1 MSDRACNAVGI
12 DLGTTY
18 SALAYMDSQLNP
30 HVVQDSSGQA
40 VTPSV
45 VFFDDDE
52 VIVGDFAL
60 QQAKLRADRIVQFVK
75 VHMGDEWK
83 FEVDGQVHTPESIS
97 GMILAHLIRE
107 AEFQLGNIDSAV
119 ITVPAYFTEKRRRAT
134 QQAGEIAGLNVIGT
148 LNEPMSAALA
158 HRFYQEQKE
167 QTAVV
172 YDLGGGTFDVTVV
185 RITPGSMEEL
195 ATLGNRKLGGK
206 DWDQA
211 LVDFVADD
219 FKKKHGK
226 DPRESQQALQDLM
239 LAAEQAKRRLGRMK
253 KAPIKIQAYDTDHVT
268 EVTRDQFEHMT
279 AHLVQTTKLTAQT
292 AIEDAGLAWDQID
305 KVVLVGGSTHMPM
318 VQRMLADVS
327 GRQPESG
334 VNPVLAVAL
343 GAAHY
348 AYLLEA
354 GNAPEAISTTTVDD
368 TESKPPAAK
377 LPTVRFVTA
386 HGVGIKTMKQKK
398 PYNSV
403 LIHKNS
409 QVPCSASR
417 EFRTVA
423 SHGKQKHISVV
434 VTQGDTTNMDLAEV
448 LGKGRIL
455 DLPEDVPDGD
465 PVRVTMS
472 FDEQGRLHVHALYV
486 KTDKELT
493 ISLDI
498 PGGLAEEE
506 VKEYRQMLREAGLVK
521 TETIAAVAESPAA
534 DSAAFAPTV
543 AAPVAS
549 EAVTTQPPA
558 APAKDDKEPESIVDG
573 GEEKWTPS
581 LDFGDDSIFG
591 DPNQV
596 AAVIAEQDTPGS
608 DADFALNDAELDMVD
623 PMATT
628 RLDTMG
634 ASDGADHG
642 EFEIDE
648 DAMADAPFAKPKG
661 QSNPAPKTHP
671 AKVKSEPRAKPEH
684 KAKKKQ
690 PEVLEADEFELIEEE
705 VVEVVEEE
713 LEFIDGDVEII
724 DEGVEIIEDVEEIDD
739 LEFVDEEVEVIDELD
754 EAAEIVEEVEFV
766 DEEVEV
772 VEDEEYDFSWIDEE
786 ADDKPQK
793 KRRR

>member
-1 MSDRACNAVGI
+1 MSDRACRAVGI

-18 SALAYMDSQLNP
+18 SALAYMDSQLNA

-45 VFFDDDE
+45 IFFDDDE

-83 FEVDGQVHTPESIS
+83 YEVDGQVHTPESLS
-97 GMILAHLIRE
+97 AMILAHLIRE
-107 AEFQLGNIDSAV
+107 AESEIGPIDSAV

-158 HRFYQEQKE
+158 HRFYEEKKE

-172 YDLGGGTFDVTVV
+172 YDLGGGTFDVTIVK
-185 RITPGSMEEL
+185 ITPDSMEEL

-211 LVDFVADD
+211 LVDFVAED
-219 FKKKHGK
+219 FKKAHGK
-226 DPRESQQALQDLM
+226 DPRESTQALQDLM

-253 KAPIKIQAYDTDHVT
+253 KAPIKVQAFDTDHVT
-268 EVTRDQFEHMT
+268 EITREQFEQLT
-279 AHLVQTTKLTAQT
+279 AHLVQTTKLTTQT
-292 AIEDAGLAWDQID
+292 ALEDAGLDWETVD

-348 AYLLEA
+348 AYLLESGKA
-354 GNAPEAISTTTVDD
+354 
-368 TESKPPAAK
+368 PAAILK
-377 LPTVRFVTA
+377 DGEAAPAKQPSVRFVTA
-386 HGVGIKTMKQKK
+386 HGVGIKTMKSKK

-423 SHGKQKHISVV
+423 SKGKKKHISVV
-434 VTQGDTTNMDLAEV
+434 VTQGDTTNMDLAEI
-448 LGKGRIL
+448 LGKGRII
-455 DLPEDVPDGD
+455 DLPSDVPDGD
-465 PVRVTMS
+465 TVKVTME

-486 KTDKELT
+486 RTDKQLT
-493 ISLDI
+493 ISLEI

-506 VKEYRQMLREAGLVK
+506 VKGYQQLLRDAGLIN
-521 TETIAAVAESPAA
+521 TESMSAVTAESSTPESAATAGQAVEPTLTAPESAATESPAETE
-534 DSAAFAPTV
+534 DSVF
-543 AAPVAS
+543 
-549 EAVTTQPPA
+549 
-558 APAKDDKEPESIVDG
+558 DG
-573 GEEKWTPS
+573 GGDGGWTPS

-591 DPNQV
+591 EPVTPGGPAATVVAGQ
-596 AAVIAEQDTPGS
+596 AAVDEAN
-608 DADFALNDAELDMVD
+608 ADFQLNDAELAVEEESADD
-623 PMATT
+623 S
-628 RLDTMG
+628 
-634 ASDGADHG
+634 SDYAFD
-642 EFEIDE
+642 IDE
-648 DAMADAPFAKPKG
+648 DAMAGAPTAGPT
-661 QSNPAPKTHP
+661 SSASVETVEPSP
-671 AKVKSEPRAKPEH
+671 AKTTEMLDFNDF
-684 KAKKKQ
+684 
-690 PEVLEADEFELIEEE
+690 EVIDDDPVEVVTEEE
-705 VVEVVEEE
+705 VEVVDVVEDVEFIEDDIEIIEDVEFVDAEVEV
-713 LEFIDGDVEII
+713 
-724 DEGVEIIEDVEEIDD
+724 IEDVEEIDD
-739 LEFVDEEVEVIDELD
+739 IEFIDDDVEIIEDVEVIDE
-754 EAAEIVEEVEFV
+754 
-766 DEEVEV
+766 
-772 VEDEEYDFSWIDEE
+772 EDERPRRGGRGGRS
-786 ADDKPQK
+786 
-793 KRRR
+793 RRR

>member
-18 SALAYMDSQLNP
+18 SALAYMDNQLNP

-75 VHMGDEWK
+75 VHMGDDWK
-83 FEVDGQVHTPESIS
+83 FTIDGQVHTPESIS
-97 GMILAHLIRE
+97 AMILAHLIRE
-107 AEFQLGNIDSAV
+107 AEFQLGKIDSAV

-158 HRFYQEQKE
+158 HRFYQEKKD

-185 RITPGSMEEL
+185 KITPGSMEEL

-206 DWDQA
+206 EWDQA

-219 FKKKHGK
+219 FKKQHGK

-253 KAPIKIQAYDTDHVT
+253 KAPIKVQAFDTDHVT
-268 EVTRDQFEHMT
+268 EVSREQFEHMT
-279 AHLVQTTKLTAQT
+279 AHLVQTTKLTTQT
-292 AIEDAGLAWDQID
+292 AIEDAGLDWSQID

-354 GNAPEAISTTTVDD
+354 GNAPEAIQTATNDD
-368 TESKPPAAK
+368 SEPKPPAAK
-377 LPTVRFVTA
+377 LPSVRFVTA

-448 LGKGRIL
+448 LGKGRIS
-455 DLPEDVPDGD
+455 DLPDDVPDGD

-486 KTDKELT
+486 KTDKDLT
-493 ISLDI
+493 ISLEI

-506 VKEYRQMLREAGLVK
+506 VKEYRQMLRQAGLVR
-521 TETIAAVAESPAA
+521 TETIAAVPAA
-534 DSAAFAPTV
+534 PPADQTA
-543 AAPVAS
+543 AAPVPT
-549 EAVTTQPPA
+549 EPPPA
-558 APAKDDKEPESIVDG
+558 AAKSESIFDEG
-573 GEEKWTPS
+573 GDSWTPS

-591 DPNQV
+591 DAEQV
-596 AAVIAEQDTPGS
+596 ATAIAGQPAAEKS
-608 DADFALNDAELDMVD
+608 DADFALNDADLDMVD
-623 PMATT
+623 QAAET
-628 RLDTMG
+628 RVDPRFDNSSG
-634 ASDGADHG
+634 SGS
-642 EFEIDE
+642 FEIDE
-648 DAMADAPFAKPKG
+648 DAMFDAQVAQPKSAPKKPRTKPTRDKPK
-661 QSNPAPKTHP
+661 P
-671 AKVKSEPRAKPEH
+671 
-684 KAKKKQ
+684 KKKQ
-690 PEVLEADEFELIEEE
+690 PEVLEADEFEVIEE
-705 VVEVVEEE
+705 VVEVIDDEV
-713 LEFIDGDVEII
+713 EFIDDEIEFIDEDVEII
-724 DEGVEIIEDVEEIDD
+724 DEAVEIIEDVEEIDD
-739 LEFVDEEVEVIDELD
+739 IEFIDEDVEVIDD
-754 EAAEIVEEVEFV
+754 DVEIIEEVEFV
-766 DEEVEV
+766 DEDIEV
-772 VEDEEYDFSWIDEE
+772 VEEIDDDFSWLDDEQDE
-786 ADDKPQK
+786 KPKK